1 MKHKGKILSL
11 WALAAFLVLIAL
23 TLTTATYA
31 WFTANRQVQTDRIT
45 GKTGSADVT
54 LEISR
59 TREPFSP
66 GKAKDDSGN
75 DISQVALKTPD
86 AEDKLMPVSTA
97 DLSHFW
103 SSPTFDG
110 SGQTTGFVL
119 DETGEY
125 YYHDTVYLRAS
136 GTGTDAAAGLAL
148 YLNGDAQKNPIVRS
162 EDGKLLTA
170 ARLGLAFEGQSP
182 RILRLSNVDAGSG
195 VTYLNGKRL
204 ERGQVLGYAAGEP
217 AAAADPSESLDSLRF
232 DGANPEKTPLL
243 TMELNKIY
251 QLDIY
256 FYLEGCDPDCLNE
269 TVGMTDA
276 YLSLA
281 FFGMLRQ

>member
-1 MKHKGKILSL
+1 MKHKEKILSVWVL
-11 WALAAFLVLIAL
+11 GAFLVLIAL

-59 TREPFSP
+59 SRDPFSP
-66 GKAKDDSGN
+66 GKAKDASGN

-97 DLSHFW
+97 DLNHFW
-103 SSPTFDG
+103 SSPTFDTG
-110 SGQTTGFVL
+110 GQTTGFVL
-119 DETGEY
+119 DETEEY
-125 YYHDTVYLRAS
+125 YYHDTVYLRATS
-136 GTGTDAAAGLAL
+136 TGTDTATGLAL
-148 YLNGDAQKNPIVRS
+148 YLSGDGTKDPIVRS

-170 ARLGLAFEGQSP
+170 ARLGLVFEGQSP
-182 RILRLSNVDAGSG
+182 RIIRLSDVDAGPG
-195 VTYLNGKRL
+195 VTYLNGKL
-204 ERGQVLGYAAGEP
+204 LDRGEVLGYAAGEP
-217 AAAADPSESLDSLRF
+217 TAAADPSESLESLRF
-232 DGANPEKTPLL
+232 DAANPGKTPLL

>member
-1 MKHKGKILSL
+1 MKRRILNL
-11 WALAAFLVLIAL
+11 WALSAFLVLIAL

-31 WFTANRQVQTDRIT
+31 WFTANRKVETDRVT
-45 GKTGSADVT
+45 GKTDSADVT

-59 TREPFSP
+59 SRDPFTP
-66 GKAKDDSGN
+66 GTAKDDSGS
-75 DISQVALKTPD
+75 DISQVALKTPE
-86 AEDKLMPVSTA
+86 AEDVLMPVSTA

-103 SSPTFDG
+103 SSPTFDSG
-110 SGQTTGFVL
+110 GQTTGFML
-119 DETGEY
+119 DETEEY
-125 YYHDTVYLRAS
+125 YYHDTVYLRATS
-136 GTGTDAAAGLAL
+136 TGTDTASRLAL
-148 YLNGDAQKNPIVRS
+148 YLNSDADKYPIVRS

-170 ARLGLAFEGQSP
+170 ARLGLVFEGQSP
-182 RILRLSNVDAGSG
+182 RILRLSDVDSGSG
-195 VTYLNGKRL
+195 VTYLNGKL
-204 ERGQVLGYAAGEP
+204 LDKGAVLGYSGGEP
-217 AAAADPSESLDSLRF
+217 TAAADPSESLDSLRF
-232 DGANPEKTPLL
+232 DAANPEKTPLL
-243 TMELNKIY
+243 TMELNTVY

>member
-1 MKHKGKILSL
+1 MKHNGKILSL
-11 WALAAFLVLIAL
+11 WILGAFLALIAL
-23 TLTTATYA
+23 TLTTATFA
-31 WFTANRQVQTDRIT
+31 WFTANRQVQTDKIT

-59 TREPFSP
+59 SRDPFTP
-66 GKAKDDSGN
+66 GTAKDDSGN
-75 DISQVALKTPD
+75 DVSQVALKTPE
-86 AEDKLMPVSTA
+86 AEDELMPVSTA
-97 DLSHFW
+97 DLVHFW
-103 SSPTFDG
+103 SNPGFD
-110 SGQTTGFVL
+110 SGRTTGFML
-119 DETGEY
+119 DETEAY
-125 YYHDTVYLRAS
+125 YYHDTVYLRA
-136 GTGTDAAAGLAL
+136 TAAGTDVGTGLAL
-148 YLNGDAQKNPIVRS
+148 YLSGDAQKNPIVRS

-182 RILRLSNVDAGSG
+182 RILRLSDVDAGSG
-195 VTYLNGKRL
+195 ETYLNGKRL
-204 ERGQVLGYAAGEP
+204 DKGQVLGYADGEP
-217 AAAADPSESLDSLRF
+217 VAAADPAESLDSLRF
-232 DGANPEKTPLL
+232 DMANPEKTPLL

-251 QLDIY
+251 RLDIY

>member
-1 MKHKGKILSL
+1 MKRKILNL
-11 WALAAFLVLIAL
+11 WALSAFLALIAL

-31 WFTANRQVQTDRIT
+31 WFTANRKVETDRVT
-45 GKTGSADVT
+45 GKTDSADVT

-59 TREPFSP
+59 SRVPFTP
-66 GKAKDDSGN
+66 GTAKDDSGS
-75 DISQVALKTPD
+75 DISQVALKTPE
-86 AEDKLMPVSTA
+86 AEDVLMPVSTA

-103 SSPTFDG
+103 SSPTFDSG
-110 SGQTTGFVL
+110 GQTTGFTL

-125 YYHDTVYLRAS
+125 YYHDTVYLRATS
-136 GTGTDAAAGLAL
+136 TGTDTASRLAL
-148 YLNGDAQKNPIVRS
+148 YLNSDADKYPIVRS

-170 ARLGLAFEGQSP
+170 ARLGLAFKGQSP
-182 RILRLSNVDAGSG
+182 RILRLSDVDSGSG
-195 VTYLNGKRL
+195 VTYLNGKL
-204 ERGQVLGYAAGEP
+204 LDKSAVLGYAGGEP
-217 AAAADPSESLDSLRF
+217 TAAADPSESLDSLRF
-232 DGANPEKTPLL
+232 DAANPEKTPLL
-243 TMELNKIY
+243 TMELNTVY

-269 TVGMTDA
+269 TVGLTDA